1 MELRL
6 RKASKGMMKRIVDD
20 EKLTFGVREI
30 DRIFGGSLPK
40 GFSFLVIGQ
49 PGSGKEVLLKQFA
62 GTKSENENCIYFTA
76 TEGEDEIY
84 SFIEQHGWRGDI
96 KIVDLGKIYYERIL
110 SQTLKIAKERRELS
124 VEKIAEAASID
135 TETPYNEEEINFVNL
150 VWAEFTEIPKPIRG
164 VFDCLEFIAD
174 YHSPQEAINLV
185 QAIKTYTQNTGGLV
199 LFSLTKDLYPQMQ
212 LRLESIVDCVI
223 ELDTNRRIDEIERL
237 VIIKKIKNSP
247 HRININRYRIGDEG
261 FQYDTMKRVV

>member
-1 MELRL
+1 
-6 RKASKGMMKRIVDD
+6 MMKRAVDD
-20 EKLTFGVREI
+20 EKLTFGIREI

-62 GTKSENENCIYFTA
+62 GTKGESENCVYFTA

-84 SFIEQHGWRGDI
+84 GFIEQHGWKGDI
-96 KIVDLGKIYYERIL
+96 KIVDLGRIYYEKIL
-110 SQTLKIAKERRELS
+110 SQTLRIAKERRDLS
-124 VEKIAEAASID
+124 VEKIAEAASVSS
-135 TETPYNEEEINFVNL
+135 ETQYSEEEINFVNL
-150 VWAEFTEIPKPIRG
+150 VWGEFTEMPKPMRA

-174 YHSPQEAINLV
+174 YHSQQEAINLV
-185 QAIKTYTQNTGGLV
+185 QAIKTYAQNIGGLV
-199 LFSLTKDLYPQMQ
+199 LFSLTKDLYPSMQ

-223 ELDTNRRIDEIERL
+223 ELDTNRRVDEVERL

-247 HRININRYRIGDEG
+247 HKISINRYRIGDEG